1 VYIAS
6 GVWTAFRFFSWNRLA
21 EKNKWMGVKNTHM
34 ESQSYGSVQTSDW
47 SWRIYSSN
55 FQTINKYMEAKIDDG
70 NRYPA
75 WNWTRVESEACLNP
89 VVPLICPY
97 PPPPQTNA
105 WEKSNSSPRPGL
117 DPTSPA
123 ARRKPTG
130 HRPTNNVLGQQLEGR
145 RLACDG
151 AIRVWKSNGSCSLS
165 LSSVT
170 VIVADLWSLNG
181 SVNLYYYCVTACE
194 QEIQV

>member
-1 VYIAS
+1 MVQFRLQTGVGEYILRI
-6 GVWTAFRFFSWNRLA
+6 FRLSINTWRPRLTMEIGILHWN
-21 EKNKWMGVKNTHM
+21 G
-34 ESQSYGSVQTSDW
+34 
-47 SWRIYSSN
+47 
-55 FQTINKYMEAKIDDG
+55 
-70 NRYPA
+70 
-75 WNWTRVESEACLNP
+75 TRVESEACLNP
-89 VVPLICPY
+89 VVTLICSY

-181 SVNLYYYCVTACE
+181 SVNLYYYCVMLASKLSDNA
-194 QEIQV
+194 